1 MSEMR
6 WNPILKEWLITAT
19 HRQDRTFNPPEDYC
33 PLCPTEPGGFETEVP
48 RPDYDLVVFENKFPS
63 LERNP
68 REPVLE
74 GTELTPV
81 KDSKGICEVVL
92 FTSDHDGMMSKKPLS
107 RFIKLA
113 KVWKDR
119 YEDLSA
125 KEYID
130 YVYIFENKGE
140 EVGVTLSH
148 PHGQIYAYPDIPP
161 LIEKE
166 LNNSKEHLE
175 KTGTCLYCDVLKQE
189 LEKAE
194 RIIVQNDSFTALV
207 PFFARYAYEVNIY
220 ANDHITSFAEFDEK
234 LIKDLAEV
242 LKTVIKKYD
251 NLFGFEFPY
260 IMAIHQK
267 PAVEGTKDYSHFHI
281 EFYPPY
287 RTKDKLKYLAGSESG
302 AGAFINGSLPE
313 EKAEELRKTEP
324 FEICKE

>member
-68 REPVLE
+68 RNPVVE

-92 FTSDHDGMMSKKPLS
+92 FTSDHDGVMSKKPLS
-107 RFIKLA
+107 RFVKLI

-119 YEDLSA
+119 YEDLSS

-140 EVGVTLSH
+140 EVGVTLQH

-161 LIEKE
+161 VIEKE
-166 LNNSKEHLE
+166 LDNSKEHLKE
-175 KTGTCLYCDVLKQE
+175 TGHCLYCDVLKQE
-189 LEKAE
+189 LYQNE
-194 RIIVQNDSFTALV
+194 RIVVKNDSFTALV
-207 PFFARYAYEVNIY
+207 PFFARYAYEINIY
-220 ANDHITSFAEFDEK
+220 ANGHLTSFAEFNKDH
-234 LIKDLAEV
+234 INDLARI

-260 IMAIHQK
+260 IMAIHQE
-267 PAVEGTKDYSHFHI
+267 PAIKGTKDYSHFHM

-302 AGAFINGSLPE
+302 AGAFVNGSLPE
-313 EKAEELRKTEP
+313 NKASELRNTKP
-324 FEICKE
+324 LEICKK

>member
-63 LERNP
+63 LERAP
-68 REPVLE
+68 REPVVE

-81 KDSKGICEVVL
+81 TDSKGICEVVL
-92 FTSDHDGMMSKKPLS
+92 FTSDHEGVMSEKPLS
-107 RFIKLA
+107 RFIKLI

-119 YEDLSA
+119 YEDLSS
-125 KEYID
+125 KEFID

-175 KTGTCLYCDVLKQE
+175 KEGSCLYCDVLKQE
-189 LEKAE
+189 IEQE
-194 RIIVQNDSFTALV
+194 ESIIVQNDSFTALI

-220 ANDHITSFAEFDEK
+220 ANEHITSFAEFNEK
-234 LIKDLAEV
+234 LIKDLAGV
-242 LKTVIKKYD
+242 LKTLIKKYD

-267 PAVEGTKDYSHFHI
+267 PAVEGTEDYSHFHI

-313 EKAEELRKTEP
+313 EKAEELRNTEP
-324 FEICKE
+324 FEICEE

>member
-19 HRQDRTFNPPEDYC
+19 HRQGRTFNPPEDYC

-68 REPVLE
+68 QKPVVK
-74 GTELTPV
+74 GTELTPI
-81 KDSKGICEVVL
+81 KESKGICEVVL
-92 FTSDHDGMMSKKPLS
+92 FTSDHDGVMSNKPLT
-107 RFIKLA
+107 RFIKLV

-119 YEDLSA
+119 YISLSK
-125 KEYID
+125 KEYIK
-130 YVYIFENKGE
+130 YVYIFENKGA
-140 EVGVTLSH
+140 EVGVTLDH
-148 PHGQIYAYPDIPP
+148 PHGQIYAYPYIPP

-166 LNNSKEHLE
+166 LNNSEKHL
-175 KTGTCLYCDVLKQE
+175 KNTGNCLYCEVLEQE
-189 LEKAE
+189 LEDKK
-194 RIIVQNDSFTALV
+194 RIILQNDSFTALV

-220 ANDHITSFAEFDEK
+220 ANQHISSFAEFDEK
-234 LIKDLAEV
+234 LISDLASI

-251 NLFGFEFPY
+251 NLFGFVFPY

-267 PAVEGTKDYSHFHI
+267 PAVEGTDAYSHFHI

-302 AGAFINGSLPE
+302 AGTFINGSLPE
-313 EKAEELRKTEP
+313 EKAKELKNTKP
-324 FEICKE
+324 LEICRE